1 MTFFKKI
8 KDFISK
14 PYSISRFFAFTSV
27 FPIAFFATLLSVFIP
42 LSVAFMSTEKYGY
55 LYALII
61 FFVLMIAIYVG
72 FAVYTTKRYRN
83 IIIRGLYN
91 VTVYNFKSIA
101 DNSNALVNYPN
112 NVYLEFDSLNEQV
125 DSLKTEL
132 DKATLIAGNVDYT
145 HINLEYLDYQTRV
158 ITLSSFINNLEA
170 IIFASQNYRN
180 VIAELYYELGEGT
193 LDQKEI
199 NYILLLLKNSFA
211 DYKDTLFI
219 VDENKKSLLVYFPR
233 IDSLS
238 KIKEQCE
245 TLIKNATISKKT
257 TEGIVNIIARFAVV
271 CYPFS
276 DVHELFPD
284 LQYAKRQGEI
294 VNFYLP
300 NRLNTLEDNKIL
312 KNSMNLNT
320 MSKLLSPLLSLQEG
334 LDSENSINEVKKVIH
349 AVEVFFSLDYSGII
363 TYHLEKQK
371 YYFTYQ
377 SNAKNALPLSRGDG
391 FIEKEFVQM
400 MDAVKDDNNSYYF
413 SSRRHANSAFGRHL
427 DRAGLESGFFYVL
440 KDGDFPYG
448 AIYFFNNK
456 KEWHIDSYIQ
466 ESLVILCNRIA
477 TILLKEKHDIE
488 VESVYQEI
496 DAMLK
501 LSDYYMYRIT
511 KEDHVLLKLSKSLQA
526 LKPHAEVGQKCY
538 EALYGLNRPCHDC
551 PLATGA
557 KKFYT
562 SPKGKHYET
571 SLALETKQNNY
582 HVLAVKHTHEQEGQ
596 DRYHQDLLINSY
608 PSLLEAMDNC
618 YSINGRGYL
627 LLLRV
632 DNLSELVESQ
642 GSEGYLSLMRAFIKL
657 IKKKHNS
664 LENIYFFNNQVI
676 ALLFTEYGQTDII
689 NECEMIYGLSRN
701 KEYAYLSLD
710 LTYLP
715 ISYPR
720 IFPNAMSFLKQA
732 EQYANK
738 GHYET
743 GINFIYL
750 DEGAY
755 SRSASKDTFMLSVI
769 ERSFGDK
776 TFNVMLQPICDP
788 RDKHIFGAEL
798 LLRITDDY
806 RNIVFRTDELVK
818 VAADHDK
825 IGIISHALLDY
836 IGDLY
841 RQYGISV
848 FDVLGVKRLSLNTDY
863 SFFADDNI
871 YKEAEQFIN
880 DLHLPR
886 NFLAFEIPE
895 SDVSNHINEFR
906 HISREL
912 NRLHITI
919 VCDQYSGRYLSL
931 EILKN
936 IGFNEV
942 KIGRNIINHIDS
954 DQQRLNDVKV
964 LLNNVKEAGL
974 KASVVGVENIDQ
986 FLLLKE
992 IDSTML
998 MQGFYLHRPLEKQAL
1013 IEAIRGSNQSIEKE
1027 DD

>member
-1 MTFFKKI
+1 MKLFN
-8 KDFISK
+8 KDNRKS
-14 PYSISRFFAFTSV
+14 YSITRFFFFTSF
-27 FPIAFFATLLSVFIP
+27 FPIAFFVVLFSVAIP
-42 LSVAFMSTEKYGY
+42 LTVTFVTTEKYGY

-61 FFVLMIAIYVG
+61 FFVLMIALYAV
-72 FAVYTTKRYRN
+72 FAVYTTRRYRQT
-83 IIIRGLYN
+83 IVRGLYN
-91 VTVYNFKSIA
+91 VTVYNLKSIA
-101 DNSNALVNYPN
+101 DNSNALINYPTG
-112 NVYLEFDSLNEQV
+112 VYTEFNSLNEEV
-125 DSLKTEL
+125 NSLKTEL
-132 DKATLIAGNVDYT
+132 DKATLIAGNVDFS
-145 HINLEYLDYQTRV
+145 HVQLEYLDVENNV
-158 ITLSSFINNLEA
+158 ITFSSFRNNLEA

-180 VIAELYYELGEGT
+180 VIAELYYELGEGALT
-193 LDQKEI
+193 EQEI
-199 NYILLLLKNSFA
+199 NYVLLLLRQSFS
-211 DYKDTLFI
+211 DYKNVLFM
-219 VDENKKSLLVYFPR
+219 VHENKRSLYVYFPR

-257 TEGIVNIIARFAVV
+257 TEGIVNIIARFVVV

-276 DVHELFPD
+276 DVHELLPD

-300 NRLNTLEDNKIL
+300 NRLNTLEDSKIL
-312 KNSMNLNT
+312 KNSVNLNT
-320 MSKLLSPLLSLQEG
+320 MSKLLSPLLSLKEG
-334 LDSENSINEVKKVIH
+334 LDSGASNMNEVENVIH
-349 AVEVFFSLDYSGII
+349 AVEVYFSLDYSGII
-363 TYHLEKQK
+363 TFNPEKQN

-377 SNAKNALPLSRGDG
+377 SNAKGSPRLSKGDG

-413 SSRRHANSAFGRHL
+413 SARSHANSAFGRHL

-477 TILLKEKHDIE
+477 TIILKAKHDSE
-488 VESVYQEI
+488 VESIYQEV
-496 DAMLK
+496 DSLLK

-511 KEDHVLLKLSKSLQA
+511 QHDHVLLKLSKSLQS
-526 LKPHAEVGQKCY
+526 LKPKAKVGQKCY
-538 EALYGLNRPCHDC
+538 EALYGLSKPCHDC
-551 PLATGA
+551 PLVTGA
-557 KKFYT
+557 KKLHTEGHNHF
-562 SPKGKHYET
+562 ET
-571 SLALETKQNNY
+571 SLVLDNELSNY
-582 HVLAVKHTHEQEGQ
+582 RVLAVRNTHEHEGQ
-596 DRYHQDLLINSY
+596 DRYHPDLLINSY
-608 PSLLEAMDNC
+608 PSLLEAMENC

-632 DNLSELVESQ
+632 DNLSDLVEMR
-642 GSEGYLSLMRAFIKL
+642 GSEGYLRLLRVFIQS

-676 ALLFTEYGQTDII
+676 ALLFTEYGQSDII

-701 KEYAYLSLD
+701 KEYRDLSLD

-738 GHYET
+738 GKYET

-755 SRSASKDTFMLSVI
+755 SRSACKDTFMLSVI
-769 ERSFGDK
+769 ERAFGDK

-788 RDKHIFGAEL
+788 RDKHIYGAEL

-841 RQYGISV
+841 RQFGISV
-848 FDVLGVKRLSLNTDY
+848 FNILGVKRFSLNTDY

-871 YKEAEQFIN
+871 YNETEQFIN
-880 DLHLPR
+880 DLKLPR

-895 SDVSNHINEFR
+895 SDVANHITEFKA
-906 HISREL
+906 ITREL
-912 NRLHITI
+912 NRLHIVT
-919 VCDQYSGRYLSL
+919 VVDQYSGRYLSL

-942 KIGRNIINHIDS
+942 KLGRNIINHIDS
-954 DQQRLNDVKV
+954 DRQRLNDVKT
-964 LLNNVKEAGL
+964 LLTNVKEAGL

-1013 IEAIRGSNQSIEKE
+1013 IEAIRGSNQSINKDE
-1027 DD
+1027 DED